1 MESKVLVVAHGNSIR
16 AMVKILDDLSDSEII
31 DVNIPTGIPL
41 AYNISES
48 SVHKIGY
55 LEDEEKL
62 INLQKEVKLQSKLNS
77 EEANLLS
84 MDTITAILITV
95 HIIISIA
102 LIALV
107 LLNSGKGGGLSD
119 MLGGP
124 GSSGNIGQTLAE
136 RNLSRITAVVAL
148 LFAATT
154 LYLFW
159 FLD

>member
-1 MESKVLVVAHGNSIR
+1 
-16 AMVKILDDLSDSEII
+16 MVRK
-31 DVNIPTGIPL
+31 
-41 AYNISES
+41 
-48 SVHKIGY
+48 
-55 LEDEEKL
+55 
-62 INLQKEVKLQSKLNS
+62 
-77 EEANLLS
+77 ANLLS

-136 RNLSRITAVVAL
+136 RNLSRITAVVAI

-154 LYLFW
+154 LSLFW